1 MSIIYEKE
9 ILTAEIIFQKDYN
22 NKLSSSTLFNLK
34 ENNLSIINNVIEK
47 YNMKNKELNTI
58 SRNYIYSFYTEFNI
72 EKIIIPK
79 MFNNVDIYK
88 INKIEDNEYVEIKY
102 DIIYNSNNDI
112 EILLDE
118 KNIKE
123 ISIEIISKKEMW
135 PRIDN
140 LVFIKY

>member
-123 ISIEIISKKEMW
+123 ISIEIISKKEIW
-135 PRIDN
+135 PRINN

>member
-9 ILTAEIIFQKDYN
+9 ILTAEIIFEKDDN
-22 NKLSSSTLFNLK
+22 SKLSSNTLFNLK

-47 YNMKNKELNTI
+47 YNMKNKEMNMI
-58 SRNYIYSFYTEFNI
+58 SRNYIYSFYTEFDI

-88 INKIEDNEYVEIKY
+88 INKIEDNKYIEIKY

>member
-1 MSIIYEKE
+1 MEIVCENE
-9 ILTAEIIFQKDYN
+9 ILTAEIIFQKGY
-22 NKLSSSTLFNLK
+22 NKLSSSILFDLK
-34 ENNLSIINNVIEK
+34 ENNLSVINNVIEK
-47 YNMKNKELNTI
+47 YNINNKELNMI
-58 SRNYIYSFYTEFNI
+58 SRNYIYSFYREFNI

-79 MFNNVDIYK
+79 MFNNLNISK
-88 INKIEDNEYVEIKY
+88 INKIEDNKYIELKY

-112 EILLDE
+112 EILLKKE
-118 KNIKE
+118 NIKE

>member
-9 ILTAEIIFQKDYN
+9 ILTAEIIFEKDDN
-22 NKLSSSTLFNLK
+22 SKLSSNTLFNLK

-47 YNMKNKELNTI
+47 YNMKNKELNII
-58 SRNYIYSFYTEFNI
+58 SRNYIYSFYTEFDI

-88 INKIEDNEYVEIKY
+88 INKIEDNKYIEIKY

>member
-79 MFNNVDIYK
+79 MFNNVDIYR

-112 EILLDE
+112 EILLHE

-123 ISIEIISKKEMW
+123 ISIEIISKKEIW

>member
-9 ILTAEIIFQKDYN
+9 ILTAEIIFEKDDN
-22 NKLSSSTLFNLK
+22 SKLSSNKLFNLK

-47 YNMKNKELNTI
+47 YNMKNKELNII
-58 SRNYIYSFYTEFNI
+58 SRNYIYSFYTEFDI

-88 INKIEDNEYVEIKY
+88 INKIEDNKYIEIKY

>member
-9 ILTAEIIFQKDYN
+9 ILTAEIIFQKNYN
-22 NKLSSSTLFNLK
+22 SKLSSNTLFNLK

-47 YNMKNKELNTI
+47 YNMKNKEMNMI
-58 SRNYIYSFYTEFNI
+58 SRNYIYSFYTEFDI

-88 INKIEDNEYVEIKY
+88 INKIEDNKYIEIKY

>member
-118 KNIKE
+118 ENIKE
-123 ISIEIISKKEMW
+123 ISREIISKKEMW

>member
-9 ILTAEIIFQKDYN
+9 ILTAEIIFQKDDN
-22 NKLSSSTLFNLK
+22 SKLSSNKLFNLK

-47 YNMKNKELNTI
+47 YNMKNKELNII
-58 SRNYIYSFYTEFNI
+58 SRNYIYSFYTEFDI

-88 INKIEDNEYVEIKY
+88 INKIEDNKYIEIKY

>member
-22 NKLSSSTLFNLK
+22 SKLSSSTLFNLK

-47 YNMKNKELNTI
+47 YNMNNKELNMI

-88 INKIEDNEYVEIKY
+88 INKIEDNKYVEIKY
-102 DIIYNSNNDI
+102 DISYNSNNDI

-118 KNIKE
+118 ENIKE
-123 ISIEIISKKEMW
+123 ISIEIISKQEIW

>member
-22 NKLSSSTLFNLK
+22 SKLSSSTLFNLK

-47 YNMKNKELNTI
+47 YNMKNKELNMI

-88 INKIEDNEYVEIKY
+88 INKIEDNKYIEIKY

-118 KNIKE
+118 ENIKE
-123 ISIEIISKKEMW
+123 ISIEIISKKEIW